1 MLTKRELAQMI
12 DHSLLKPNKTYD
24 DIKKACA
31 ECLEYGFKTI
41 SVNSNNVKMA
51 AEILKGTEIG
61 IDATA
66 GFPLGAMSTAA
77 KVYET
82 MNAVKNGATE
92 IDTVLD
98 IGALKSK
105 DYDRVRKD
113 IAEVV
118 KAAEGRIVKVILENY
133 YLTKDEIVIGCKLC
147 EEAGAHFVKTST
159 GFAPGGA
166 VLEDVILMRKSVSP
180 KVQVKVAGGVK
191 TFKDFMAFYEAGAT
205 RCGTSNSLKIMAE
218 FEEALKN
225 NEAR

>member
-1 MLTKRELAQMI
+1 MLTKKELAQMI
-12 DHSLLKPNKTYD
+12 DHSLLKPNKTYED
-24 DIKKACA
+24 VKRACE
-31 ECLEYGFKTI
+31 ECIEYGFKTI

-51 AEILKGTEIG
+51 ADILRGTGIG
-61 IDATA
+61 VDATV
-66 GFPLGAMSTAA
+66 GFPLGAMATEA

-82 MNAVKNGATE
+82 EYVVKNGATE
-92 IDTVLD
+92 IDMVLD

-105 DYDRVRKD
+105 DYDRVRRD
-113 IAEVV
+113 ISEVV
-118 KAAEGRIVKVILENY
+118 KAAEGRVVKVILENY
-133 YLTKDEIVIGCKLC
+133 YLTKDEIVTGCKLC

-166 VLEDVILMRKSVSP
+166 VIEDVILMRKSVGP
-180 KVQVKVAGGVK
+180 KVQVKVAGGVR

-205 RCGTSNSLKIMAE
+205 RCGTSSSLKIMAE